1 MLHHGGEKKICTYR
15 DEKSEERQAQEEVNK
30 MDFFIGMFFGGLA
43 MAAAVAV
50 SITFEPYGK
59 ITEYR
64 MELGLEDIEE
74 DEELSE
80 AEK

>member
-1 MLHHGGEKKICTYR
+1 
-15 DEKSEERQAQEEVNK
+15 

-59 ITEYR
+59 IAEYR
-64 MELGLEDIEE
+64 MELGLEDE
-74 DEELSE
+74 DDGDGNEKLS
-80 AEK
+80 

>member
-1 MLHHGGEKKICTYR
+1 
-15 DEKSEERQAQEEVNK
+15 
-30 MDFFIGMFFGGLA
+30 MDFVIGVLFGGLA

-59 ITEYR
+59 IAEYR
-64 MELGLEDIEE
+64 MELGLEDIEK

>member
-1 MLHHGGEKKICTYR
+1 
-15 DEKSEERQAQEEVNK
+15 

-59 ITEYR
+59 IAEYR
-64 MELGLEDIEE
+64 MELGLEDE
-74 DEELSE
+74 DDGDGNEELS
-80 AEK
+80 